1 MLQDFSQPS
10 TNIYGHYRKLL
21 IYNGLAIDSL
31 GIQIAPSLAGSISV
45 KHVAPSR
52 ICLRLQVAVLG
63 LASLAQAA
71 LVPPAVKQSAALFPR
86 EARAA
91 STFHDPLS
99 LKAEGRLNCAATRA
113 AEPLATPDPLTLA
126 FGRKVTISFIIGSD
140 GEVHSPVVLE
150 SAGADADR
158 TVLETIRTWRYRPAR
173 CNSAPA
179 ESEGKVEFSS
189 R

>member
-1 MLQDFSQPS
+1 VK
-10 TNIYGHYRKLL
+10 H
-21 IYNGLAIDSL
+21 
-31 GIQIAPSLAGSISV
+31 SIS
-45 KHVAPSR
+45 SR
-52 ICLRLQVAVLG
+52 ICLRLQVAVLA

-71 LVPPAVKQSAALFPR
+71 LVRPSLKPPAALSPR

-99 LKAEGRLNCAATRA
+99 LKAEGSLNCAAARA

-140 GEVHSPVVLE
+140 GEVHSPVILE

>member
-1 MLQDFSQPS
+1 MK
-10 TNIYGHYRKLL
+10 R
-21 IYNGLAIDSL
+21 
-31 GIQIAPSLAGSISV
+31 SV
-45 KHVAPSR
+45 QSR
-52 ICLRLQVAVLG
+52 ICLRLLVAVLS
-63 LASLAQAA
+63 LASLGQAA
-71 LVPPAVKQSAALFPR
+71 LVPPSLQQPAALFPR

-91 STFHDPLS
+91 STLPDPLS
-99 LKAEGRLNCAATRA
+99 LKAAGRLNCAATRA

-140 GEVHSPVVLE
+140 GEVHSPVILE

-158 TVLETIRTWRYRPAR
+158 TILETIRAWRYRPAR